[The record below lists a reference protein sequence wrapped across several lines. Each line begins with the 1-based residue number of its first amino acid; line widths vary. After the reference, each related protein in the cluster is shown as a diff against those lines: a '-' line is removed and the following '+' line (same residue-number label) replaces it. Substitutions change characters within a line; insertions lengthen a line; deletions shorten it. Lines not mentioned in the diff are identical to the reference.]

1 MLVWQ
6 ENGISTSKYDSKEC
20 CMPKPVVAIM
30 PYQTPRESVRKV
42 VACSNG
48 LDHLPRGAKVFI
60 KPNIVFWTTA
70 SDFPKW
76 GVITTSRVVEDMVVL
91 LQDHGITD
99 ITIGEGMVTGH
110 GDRETPAHAFERLGY
125 NRLGRR
131 YGVKTVD
138 IMARPFEKVDLGD
151 GIELKFNRDILESDF
166 VVNLPVLK
174 THVQT
179 VVSLGIKNLKGT
191 INLAS
196 RKRCHSPDPVRDLH
210 FMVARMSD
218 KMPPMLTL
226 IDGIY
231 SNERGPGM
239 DGRIRRTNVLVASAD
254 VLAADVV
261 GAHILG
267 HAPQD
272 VPHLVHAA
280 ARRGRSLV
288 LDDINLA
295 GESLASFRLRHE
307 YDHAYT
313 RTADGAWLPTP
324 FARIG
329 MEGLS
334 FRKYDTTMCT
344 YCSRVNGMTLAA
356 IHKAWQGEAWDKVE
370 ILTGKRM
377 APTPGMHKTI
387 LIGKCI
393 YRKHRD
399 NPAIEEM
406 IAVKGCPPDP
416 EDILKALRQAGIS
429 ADEAIFTK
437 ADLRPGKLMRRYK
450 DDPAFEETLFQVA

>member
-1 MLVWQ
+1 MA
-6 ENGISTSKYDSKEC
+6 
-20 CMPKPVVAIM
+20 KPVVAIV
-30 PYQTPRESVRKV
+30 PYETPQESVRRAV
-42 VACSNG
+42 TGCNG
-48 LDHLPRGAKVFI
+48 LDHLHRDAKVFI
-60 KPNIVFWTTA
+60 KPNIVFWSTVT
-70 SDFPKW
+70 DFPKW
-76 GVITTSRVVEDMVVL
+76 GVITTSRVVEDMVIL
-91 LQDHGITD
+91 LKDRGIQD

-110 GDRETPAHAFERLGY
+110 GDRKTPADAFDRLGY
-125 NRLGRR
+125 AALGRR

-191 INLAS
+191 IDLAS
-196 RKRCHSPDPVRDLH
+196 RKRCHSPDPVKDLH
-210 FMVARMSD
+210 YRVARLAD

-239 DGRIRRTNVLVASAD
+239 DGHIRRTNVLVASAD
-254 VLAADVV
+254 VLAADLV
-261 GAHILG
+261 GTHILG
-267 HAPQD
+267 HLPHE

-280 ARRGRSLV
+280 ARRGRSLD
-288 LDDINLA
+288 LAEINLV
-295 GESLASFRLRHE
+295 GGSIESFHDRHE

-324 FARIG
+324 FAEMG

-356 IHKAWQGEAWDKVE
+356 IRKAWQGEAWDKVE

-387 LIGKCI
+387 LLGQCM

-399 NPAIEEM
+399 NAAIKEM
-406 IAVKGCPPDP
+406 IPVKGCPPDP
-416 EDILKALRQAGIS
+416 EDILKALRQAGIN
-429 ADEAIFTK
+429 ADGAIFAK
-437 ADLRPGKLMRRYK
+437 ADLRPGQLMRRYQ
-450 DDPAFEETLFQVA
+450 DDPAFDETLFQVA

>member
-1 MLVWQ
+1 M
-6 ENGISTSKYDSKEC
+6 T
-20 CMPKPVVAIM
+20 KPIVAIVS
-30 PYQTPRESVRKV
+30 YQTPRDSVRRGV
-42 VACSNG
+42 TCCNG
-48 LDHLPRGAKVFI
+48 LEHMPQGARVFI
-60 KPNIVFWTTA
+60 KPNIVFWSTA
-70 SDFPKW
+70 TDFPKW
-76 GVITTSRVVEDMVVL
+76 GVITTSRVVEDMVEL
-91 LQDHGITD
+91 LKDHGIQD
-99 ITIGEGMVTGH
+99 ISIGEGMVTGH
-110 GDRETPAHAFERLGY
+110 GDRKTPADAFGRLGY
-125 NRLGRR
+125 TALGKR

-191 INLAS
+191 IDLAS
-196 RKRCHSPDPVRDLH
+196 RKRCHSPDPVKDLH
-210 FMVARMSD
+210 YRVARLAD

-239 DGRIRRTNVLVASAD
+239 DGHIRRTNVLVASAD

-267 HAPQD
+267 HKPQE

-280 ARRGRSLV
+280 ARRGRSLD
-288 LDDINLA
+288 LSGLRLTGDSID
-295 GESLASFRLRHE
+295 SFRVRHE

-313 RTADGAWLPTP
+313 RTEDGAWLPTP
-324 FARIG
+324 FAKIG

-344 YCSRVNGMTLAA
+344 YCSRINGMTLAA
-356 IHKAWQGEAWDKVE
+356 IRKAWRGKAWDKVE
-370 ILTGKRM
+370 ILTGKCM

-387 LIGKCI
+387 LLGQCM

-399 NPAIEEM
+399 NPVIKEM
-406 IAVKGCPPDP
+406 IPVKGCPPDP
-416 EDILKALRQAGIS
+416 QDILKALRQAGIG
-429 ADEAIFTK
+429 ADEALFAK
-437 ADLRPGKLMRRYK
+437 AELRPGQLMRRYQ

>member
-1 MLVWQ
+1 M
-6 ENGISTSKYDSKEC
+6 T
-20 CMPKPVVAIM
+20 KPVVAIV
-30 PYQTPRESVRKV
+30 PYQTPRESVRRA
-42 VACSNG
+42 VACCNG
-48 LDHLPRGAKVFI
+48 LGHMPRGARVFI
-60 KPNIVFWTTA
+60 KPNIVFWSTVT
-70 SDFPKW
+70 DFPKW
-76 GVITTSRVVEDMVVL
+76 GVITTSRVVEDVVEL
-91 LQDHGITD
+91 LKDHGIQD
-99 ITIGEGMVTGH
+99 ISIGEGMVTGH
-110 GDRETPAHAFERLGY
+110 GDRKTPADAFERLGY
-125 NRLGRR
+125 TALGKR

-138 IMARPFEKVDLGD
+138 VMARPFEKVDLGD
-151 GIELKFNRDILESDF
+151 GIKLKFNRDILESDF
-166 VVNLPVLK
+166 IVNLPVLK

-191 INLAS
+191 IDLSS
-196 RKRCHSPDPVRDLH
+196 RKRCHSPHPVKDLH
-210 FMVARMSD
+210 YMVSHMADR
-218 KMPPMLTL
+218 MPPMLTL

-239 DGRIRRTNVLVASAD
+239 DGHIRRTNVLVASAD

-261 GAHILG
+261 GAYILG
-267 HAPQD
+267 HAPRD

-280 ARRGRSLV
+280 ARRGRSLD
-288 LDDINLA
+288 LADIDLA
-295 GESLASFRLRHE
+295 GEPIESFRVRHE
-307 YDHAYT
+307 YDHAYA
-313 RTADGAWLPTP
+313 RTSEGAWLPTP

-356 IHKAWQGEAWDKVE
+356 IRGAWQGEAWDKVE

-377 APTPGMHKTI
+377 EPTPGMHKTI
-387 LIGKCI
+387 LLGQCI

-406 IAVKGCPPDP
+406 IPVKGCPPDP

-437 ADLRPGKLMRRYK
+437 ADLRPGKLMRRYR
-450 DDPAFEETLFQVA
+450 DDPAFEEALFQVAR

>member
-1 MLVWQ
+1 M
-6 ENGISTSKYDSKEC
+6 T
-20 CMPKPVVAIM
+20 KPVVAIV
-30 PYQTPRESVRKV
+30 PYEAPRKSVRRA
-42 VACSNG
+42 VALCNG

-60 KPNIVFWTTA
+60 KPNIVFWSRVT
-70 SDFPKW
+70 DFPKW
-76 GVITTSRVVEDMVVL
+76 GVITTSRVVEDVVVL
-91 LQDHGITD
+91 LKERGIKD

-110 GDRETPAHAFERLGY
+110 GDRKTPADAFERLGY
-125 NRLGRR
+125 NALGRR
-131 YGVKTVD
+131 HGVRTVD
-138 IMARPFEKVDLGD
+138 IMARPFKKVDLGD
-151 GIELKFNRDILESDF
+151 AIELKFNRDILESDF
-166 VVNLPVLK
+166 VVDLPVLK

-191 INLAS
+191 IDLAS
-196 RKRCHSPDPVRDLH
+196 RKRCHSPDPVKDLH
-210 FMVARMSD
+210 YRVARLAD
-218 KMPPMLTL
+218 RMPPMLTL

-239 DGRIRRTNVLVASAD
+239 DGHIRRTNVLVASAD

-261 GAHILG
+261 GTHILG
-267 HAPQD
+267 HTPHA

-280 ARRGRSLV
+280 ARRGRSLD
-288 LDDINLA
+288 LAEIDLA
-295 GESLASFRLRHE
+295 GEPIASFRVRHE
-307 YDHAYT
+307 HDHAYSQT
-313 RTADGAWLPTP
+313 PDGAWLPTP
-324 FARIG
+324 FAEIG

-356 IHKAWQGEAWDKVE
+356 IHKAWQGEAWDKIE

-387 LIGKCI
+387 LLGQCI

-399 NPAIEEM
+399 NPVIKEM
-406 IAVKGCPPDP
+406 IPVKGCPPDP
-416 EDILKALRQAGIS
+416 EDILKALRQAGIK
-429 ADEAIFTK
+429 ADEAIFAK
-437 ADLRPGKLMRRYK
+437 ADLRPGKLMRRYQ